1 MNTLFLSC
9 RALQCHHSFVVGW
22 PISNLRNL
30 STTLSACPRSPP
42 PPATRAANRGGGDP
56 SIQGWRWWRQRRWQR
71 PRPRVTLAAA
81 SLFPWRIVYP
91 HTIMRSFGPYGKFRD
106 DRCMFLGEA
115 MDKLS
120 DGPRTCNLNTENMG
134 AIVQGVVVAITGHKP
149 TIA

>member
-1 MNTLFLSC
+1 
-9 RALQCHHSFVVGW
+9 
-22 PISNLRNL
+22 
-30 STTLSACPRSPP
+30 
-42 PPATRAANRGGGDP
+42 
-56 SIQGWRWWRQRRWQR
+56 
-71 PRPRVTLAAA
+71 
-81 SLFPWRIVYP
+81 
-91 HTIMRSFGPYGKFRD
+91 MRSFGPYGKFRD